1 MKEVI
6 IILAE
11 IVNQIHDIF
20 NNLFGLHLTD
30 KELHFWVM
38 GIIGMVA
45 FFFVYIFFKLLEKI
59 KWSTAIFSFIYTF
72 TMMVVL
78 VFAIELQQGI
88 TNRGNMEFADAVV
101 GLWGFLVFFLGYAVI
116 ALFIYFIFHFSKR
129 RNGK

>member
-11 IVNQIHDIF
+11 IVNQIHDIL
-20 NNLFGLHLTD
+20 NNLFGFHMTD

>member
-1 MKEVI
+1 MKEII

-11 IVNQIHDIF
+11 IVNQIHDIL
-20 NNLFGLHLTD
+20 NNLFGMHMTD

-38 GIIGMVA
+38 GIIGLVA

-72 TMMVVL
+72 TMMIVL

-88 TNRGNMEFADAVV
+88 TNRGNMEFADAMV
-101 GLWGFLVFFLGYAVI
+101 GLWGFLVFFLVYAVI
-116 ALFIYFIFHFSKR
+116 ALFLYFIFQFNKKR
-129 RNGK
+129 RDK